1 MTTPSTDPN
10 RRTRPAR
17 RPGRTRLAAVASVA
31 LLALVAGACS
41 SEDLQEGG
49 IPASAGA
56 VPTLTMAQVE
66 GSKGELDRIVAD
78 VMDATGIPGVAVGV
92 VYDDQ
97 TVITQGYGLK
107 ETGTTDTVGA
117 ETVFQLASLSKPV
130 GGTAVAGAVGD
141 EVLAWDDTITT
152 YLPDFELSDPY
163 VTDNVTVADMY
174 SHRSGLPGS
183 FAGNDLELMGYDQ
196 EEILT
201 RLRYLPLEPFR
212 ATYDYS
218 NFGMT
223 VGGVAAAAAAGT
235 TYPELVQE
243 ELFGPAGMTSTSASY
258 ADYQARADKALI
270 HAKVDGTF
278 QAKFTRDPDPQ
289 APAGGVSSNVVDLSR
304 WMRLQLNNGSLD
316 GEQIID
322 GEALDETHRGHM
334 NSRPTGD
341 PTQPLRQYGLGWDLS
356 QNEADPALVQ
366 WAHSGAFTMGAGTTV
381 RLLPQLGLGVIVL
394 TNGAPVGGAETI
406 ADAYIDTLLH
416 GSQTQDWASIWAERF
431 APITTPP
438 EIPVPANPVPAKAD
452 SAYVGA
458 YRNDYYGTV
467 TITAKDGG
475 LVMGWGPDDSRTLA
489 LEHYDGDVFLYVDS
503 PEVQGAKTP
512 LAFQFSGG
520 TTASSLVLGSDTP
533 QGDWQVLTRVR

>member
-1 MTTPSTDPN
+1 MTTPSIASN
-10 RRTRPAR
+10 RRAR
-17 RPGRTRLAAVASVA
+17 RVRRAAVASVA

-49 IPASAGA
+49 IPEPASA
-56 VPTLTMAQVE
+56 VPTLTLAQVE
-66 GSKGELDRIVAD
+66 GSTGQLDQIVGD
-78 VMDATGIPGVAVGV
+78 VMGATGIPGVAVGV
-92 VYDDQ
+92 VFDDQ
-97 TVITQGYGLK
+97 TVITKGYGVRENGK
-107 ETGTTDTVGA
+107 EATVDD
-117 ETVFQLASLSKPV
+117 ETVFQLASLSKPI
-130 GGTAVAGAVGD
+130 GATAVAGAVGD
-141 EVLAWDDTITT
+141 RALAWDDTITT
-152 YLPDFELSDPY
+152 YLPDFQLSDPY

-183 FAGNDLELMGYDQ
+183 FAGNDLELMGYGQ

-223 VGGVAAAAAAGT
+223 VGGVAAATAAGT

-243 ELFGPAGMTSTSASY
+243 ELFVPAGMTSTSASY
-258 ADYQARADKALI
+258 ADYLAQDDKALI

-278 QAKFTRDPDPQ
+278 QAKFTRDPDAQ

-304 WMRLQLNNGSLD
+304 WMRLQLNDGSLD

-322 GEALDETHRGHM
+322 GDALDETHRGHM
-334 NSRPTGD
+334 NSRATGD
-341 PTQPLRQYGLGWDLS
+341 PTEPIRQYGLGWDLS

-366 WAHSGAFTMGAGTTV
+366 WAHSGAFTTGAGTTV
-381 RLLPQLGLGVIVL
+381 RLLPQLGLGVVVL
-394 TNGAPVGGAETI
+394 TNGAPVGGAEAI
-406 ADAYIDTLLH
+406 ADAYIDTLLN
-416 GSQTQDWASIWAERF
+416 GTVTKDWASIWAERF
-431 APITTPP
+431 APITSPP
-438 EIPVPANPVPAKAD
+438 EIPVPANPVAAKAD
-452 SAYVGA
+452 SAYVGT

-475 LVMGWGPDDSRTLA
+475 LVMAWGPDDSRTLA
-489 LEHYDGDVFLYVDS
+489 LEHYDGDVFVYADS

-512 LAFQFSGG
+512 LAFRFSGG
-520 TTASSLVLGSDTP
+520 STASSLVLGSDTA
-533 QGDWQVLTRVR
+533 QGAWQVLTRVS

>member
-1 MTTPSTDPN
+1 M
-10 RRTRPAR
+10 
-17 RPGRTRLAAVASVA
+17 VF
-31 LLALVAGACS
+31 
-41 SEDLQEGG
+41 
-49 IPASAGA
+49 
-56 VPTLTMAQVE
+56 
-66 GSKGELDRIVAD
+66 
-78 VMDATGIPGVAVGV
+78 
-92 VYDDQ
+92 DDQ

-107 ETGTTDTVGA
+107 ETGTTDTVDA

-322 GEALDETHRGHM
+322 GDALDETHRRHM
-334 NSRPTGD
+334 NSRAHRRP
-341 PTQPLRQYGLGWDLS
+341 
-356 QNEADPALVQ
+356 DPAAPPVRPRLGPLAERGRPRPGAVGPLGRLHHGRRHHRAAAPPARPRCHR
-366 WAHSGAFTMGAGTTV
+366 AHQRGSRRRGRGHRR
-381 RLLPQLGLGVIVL
+381 RLHRHPAA
-394 TNGAPVGGAETI
+394 TAA
-406 ADAYIDTLLH
+406 
-416 GSQTQDWASIWAERF
+416 QTQDWASIWAERF

-475 LVMGWGPDDSRTLA
+475 LVMALGPRRQPHARPRALRRRRLPLRRLARGPGGQDAPGLPVQRRHHGELAGARQRHPPGRLAGPDPGLLAPSR
-489 LEHYDGDVFLYVDS
+489 
-503 PEVQGAKTP
+503 PR
-512 LAFQFSGG
+512 SG
-520 TTASSLVLGSDTP
+520 
-533 QGDWQVLTRVR
+533 

>member
-1 MTTPSTDPN
+1 MMTTT
-10 RRTRPAR
+10 TAR
-17 RPGRTRLAAVASVA
+17 RPRARHLLVATVA
-31 LLALVAGACS
+31 LAGLVAAGCS

-66 GSKGELDRIVAD
+66 GSQGQLDRIVAD
-78 VMDATGIPGVAVGV
+78 VMDQTGIPGVSVGV
-92 VYDDQ
+92 VFDDQ

-107 ETGTTDTVGA
+107 QTGTDDAVDA

-130 GGTAVAGAVGD
+130 GATAVAGAVGD
-141 EVLAWDDTITT
+141 GKLAWDDTIATH
-152 YLPDFELSDPY
+152 LPNFRLSDPY
-163 VTDNVTVADMY
+163 VTENVTVADMY

-183 FAGNDLELMGYDQ
+183 FAGNDLEAMGYDQ
-196 EEILT
+196 QQILD
-201 RLRYLPLEPFR
+201 RLQYLPLEPFR

-223 VGGVAAAAAAGT
+223 VGGVAAATAAGT
-235 TYPELVQE
+235 TYPELAQQ

-258 ADYQARADKALI
+258 ADYVSRADKALI

-278 QAKFTRDPDPQ
+278 QAAFTRDPDAQ

-304 WMRLQLNNGSLD
+304 WMRLQLNDGELD
-316 GEQIID
+316 GTQIID
-322 GEALDETHRGHM
+322 GAALDETHRAHM
-334 NSRPTGD
+334 NSRATGD
-341 PTQPLRQYGLGWDLS
+341 PSEPIREYGLGWDLS

-366 WAHSGAFTMGAGTTV
+366 WAHSGAFTQGAGTTV

-394 TNGAPVGGAETI
+394 TNAAPVGGAEAI

-416 GSQTQDWASIWAERF
+416 GTQTQDWLTLWSTRF

-438 EIPVPANPVPAKAD
+438 EIPVPTNPAPAKAN
-452 SAYVGA
+452 SAYVGT

-467 TITAKDGG
+467 VIAEKDGG
-475 LVMGWGPDDSRTLA
+475 LVMRWGPTQATELP

-503 PEVQGAKTP
+503 PEVAGAKTP
-512 LAFQFSGG
+512 LAFQFG
-520 TTASSLVLGSDTP
+520 TGARASSLVLGSDTAN
-533 QGDWQVLTRVR
+533 GSWQVLNRTP